1 MAPLNERGIW
11 GRGLGI
17 RSIDG
22 VEYENFLS
30 AGRVNFSLGVRC

>member
-1 MAPLNERGIW
+1 MASLNGGGIW

-30 AGRVNFSLGVRC
+30 AGRVNFSFGIRC